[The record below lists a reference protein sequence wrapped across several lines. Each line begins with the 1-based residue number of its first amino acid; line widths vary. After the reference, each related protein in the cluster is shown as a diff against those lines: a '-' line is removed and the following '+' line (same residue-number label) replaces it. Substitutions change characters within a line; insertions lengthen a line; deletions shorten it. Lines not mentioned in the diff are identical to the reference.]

1 MAASE
6 EEPRWKW
13 AKMTEEEDSGGGREQ
28 QGYDIAHTKVTF
40 DWSRYTKTL
49 GKLKVNMHVPQ

>member
-13 AKMTEEEDSGGGREQ
+13 AKMTEEEDRGGGGQ

>member
-1 MAASE
+1 MV
-6 EEPRWKW
+6 
-13 AKMTEEEDSGGGREQ
+13 GGGRRQ